1 MPPEEAFS
9 KTEAPTPR
17 RRQRAWEQGQVAT
30 SAELNTGVVL
40 LAGSALL
47 WFLGPAMAAAM
58 LRMFRWHMLHLYWP
72 RFGLYGASRNI
83 TAALVSGLQ
92 ATAIVLFALL
102 VIGLLAGL
110 LQTGFNF
117 SVQKLQPR
125 WDRISPVEGW
135 RRLWSLQ
142 AALRG
147 LFAIAKAA
155 VVVALSFWI
164 LKGRA
169 DEVRGIMQGT
179 LADAA
184 ALAWNVSLRLSMAIA
199 AALVLIGLFDFGYQ
213 RLRLEQSLR
222 MTKQELKEEL
232 REEEGDPHMRARLRK
247 VQREL
252 AQRRMMQ
259 QVPQASV
266 VVTNPTHLAV
276 ALRYDRGRMPAPKV
290 VAKGKGHLAKRIVQ
304 IARRHA
310 VPVVERKPL
319 AQALYRAVEVGQEI
333 PVVLYQA
340 VAELLAYVYRLRS
353 AK

>member
-1 MPPEEAFS
+1 MPPEETYL

-17 RRQRAWEQGQVAT
+17 KRQRAWEQGQVAT

-47 WFLGPAMAAAM
+47 WLLGPAMAATM
-58 LRMFRWHMLHLYWP
+58 LHMFHWHMLHLYWP
-72 RFGLYGASRNI
+72 ELAVHWAGRSIR
-83 TAALVSGLQ
+83 AALLSGLQ
-92 ATAIVLFALL
+92 ATGVFLLAVLL
-102 VIGLLAGL
+102 VGLLTGL

-117 SVQKLQPR
+117 SLQKLQPR
-125 WDRISPVEGW
+125 WGRLSPSEGW

-142 AALRG
+142 SALRG
-147 LFAIAKAA
+147 LFATAKAA
-155 VVVALSFWI
+155 VVIAFSIWI
-164 LKGRA
+164 LNGRA
-169 DEVRGIMQGT
+169 EEVGAIMQGT

-184 ALAWNVSLRLSMAIA
+184 AAGWSICLRLSMAIA
-199 AALVLIGLFDFGYQ
+199 AVLVLIGLLDFGYQ

-259 QVPQASV
+259 EVPRASV

-276 ALRYDRGRMPAPKV
+276 ALRYDRGSMPAPKV
-290 VAKGKGHLAKRIVQ
+290 VAKGKGYLAKRIVQ
-304 IARRHA
+304 VARRHA
-310 VPVVERKPL
+310 VPVVQRRPL
-319 AQALYRAVEVGQEI
+319 AEALYRAVEVGQEI
-333 PVVLYQA
+333 PFVLYQA

-353 AK
+353 AR